1 MYKSIIKSYVEKLK
15 KEDII
20 KYIENNNYQVS
31 NKEIDIIYFYI
42 KNYWEDFFANNQDIW
57 RKLRNDISENTDI
70 EIMTEFALRLGE
82 GDRDSELCNI
92 NAACA
97 KLKLAYDEAV
107 CDRDSRAK
115 LWRGVGLLAGCFAVV
130 LLI

>member
-20 KYIENNNYQVS
+20 KYIENNNYKVS

-57 RKLRNDISENTDI
+57 RKLRNDISENTYI
-70 EIMTEFALRLGE
+70 EIMKLR
-82 GDRDSELCNI
+82 DKYKKFI
-92 NAACA
+92 N
-97 KLKLAYDEAV
+97 
-107 CDRDSRAK
+107 
-115 LWRGVGLLAGCFAVV
+115 
-130 LLI
+130 